1 MPALGWTDYVGAV
14 AGVVGMS
21 TGISGAVLGVV
32 AYRRS
37 NRNNAIDMRV
47 T

>member
-14 AGVVGMS
+14 AGVVGMAI
-21 TGISGAVLGVV
+21 GISGVVMGFV